1 MQNYTFG
8 KKLHIQEAKISAP
21 ECEITHPECEKKTL
35 PVPGRLI
42 DRSIHE
48 LYYQLHYAKFSDHG
62 KP

>member
-35 PVPGRLI
+35 GTT
-42 DRSIHE
+42 
-48 LYYQLHYAKFSDHG
+48 
-62 KP
+62 

>member
-35 PVPGRLI
+35 LVGFHAGLHIQYRLCLKLV
-42 DRSIHE
+42 SFP
-48 LYYQLHYAKFSDHG
+48 K
-62 KP
+62 K

>member
-35 PVPGRLI
+35 VMTSANIGTFLWMAP
-42 DRSIHE
+42 E
-48 LYYQLHYAKFSDHG
+48 MQ
-62 KP
+62 